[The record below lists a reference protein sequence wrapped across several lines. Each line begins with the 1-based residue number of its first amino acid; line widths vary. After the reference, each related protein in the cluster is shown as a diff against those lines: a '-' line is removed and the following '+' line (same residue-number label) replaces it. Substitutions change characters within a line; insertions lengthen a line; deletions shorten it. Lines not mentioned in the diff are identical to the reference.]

1 MARTKVRKETAPT
14 VPKPAGTDRFWPIKA
29 VGSDGTI
36 VLDDGR
42 MLLLVAVEPPNVD
55 VMDEDQVAACFNSFM
70 AMNKLL
76 KSEEAIQFLVE
87 GELVGIDEHM
97 EHMRSQI
104 EAVHGFDPMATD
116 VRRSKELTET
126 QFSSWGVFSLLRE
139 SVQVAAAGE
148 LTMQRRC
155 YIAVPWDPAKSNNN
169 EILSALPGFLNAAS
183 KRNARTSA
191 RTNAEPR
198 TVAEHR
204 RYSRRARTRLGAF
217 TGTLERQE
225 IHCRVL
231 GGVEALEYFQRRGQ
245 PTSTTHGR
253 VVHTPTADMLS
264 DFGRPIDREQAE
276 RTAKQLRA
284 LLGSA
289 PLNFRRSEHHGY
301 VDQDVVQTTFLDGTP
316 SSLSMF
322 WLRSVIEMRQ
332 PFTLSL
338 FLTGLD
344 RLQEQQRLN
353 RRWRQS
359 ARENERNAI
368 KGNPDPDSTA
378 QEVEQAELA
387 QRMAMDPMAGT
398 LRTSLYLM
406 VRSPGPDPD
415 VHAVDQ
421 EVYEARAHVS
431 RVTQGGTLNAGVRMQ
446 EILWQSTLPLG
457 TDYAKRTITMETELA
472 ADTVPL
478 IGTGCG
484 SPTGLPLLVSG
495 TGEIEYLAPFDR
507 RHQAHITVVAG
518 TSGTGKT
525 VFANRFI
532 AAMVAMG
539 AQASIIDRAG
549 HYDVLLRLIHG
560 AKKVSIGGD
569 ETPWAINHWDVEDVN
584 NVPQAKIRF
593 LVDLHGVM
601 LELDFTREEE
611 ALLAK
616 AIRKTYLYCSLNDE
630 TPREHHLVSLLG
642 AAAKS
647 EAQNGS
653 TRAAATLETLHGHLQ
668 EFIGDGLYGH
678 LWDRETNIP
687 DDAPLLIF
695 DTSSATK
702 AMLIPLMFATMD
714 WIRERARA
722 FSRRF
727 EHHPGIYAGRSVV
740 WLDEGWSWAREPAL
754 ADYIQTLARQSRHLG
769 LLFGV
774 MSQDAEDF
782 EGDAAAVLRNASIRI
797 LLRQDEA
804 MLEYLSASLRLS
816 PEQVTKLGDL
826 RSLKGQ
832 FSEALV
838 MNGYR
843 GVGRVTMRMG
853 PGEYWA
859 YTSDPNHDVPL
870 RNRAL
875 EESDGNIWTALGTL
889 TKTYGIPTET

>member
-1 MARTKVRKETAPT
+1 MARTKNRKEQAPT
-14 VPKPAGTDRFWPIKA
+14 TPKPAGTDRFWPIKA

-42 MLLLVAVEPPNVD
+42 LLLLVAVEPPNVD
-55 VMDEDQVAACFNSFM
+55 VMDQAQIEACFSSFM
-70 AMNKLL
+70 AMNRLL
-76 KSEEAIQFLVE
+76 EADETIQFLVE

-104 EAVHGFDPMATD
+104 EAVHGFDPMETD
-116 VRRSKELTET
+116 VRRSKELNER
-126 QFSSWGVFSLLRE
+126 QFSAWGVFQIVRE

-155 YIAVPWDPAKSNNN
+155 YIAIPWDPAKSRNH
-169 EILSALPGFLNAAS
+169 EVLSALPGFLAANA
-183 KRNARTSA
+183 KRNERGPSKPKVEA
-191 RTNAEPR
+191 R

-217 TGTLERQE
+217 LNTLERQE
-225 IHCRVL
+225 IHCRPL
-231 GGVEALEYFQRRGQ
+231 GGVEALEYLQRRGQ

-253 VVHTPTADMLS
+253 VVHTPTPDFLS
-264 DFGRPIDREQAE
+264 DFERPVDREQAE
-276 RTAKQLRA
+276 RAARQLRA

-301 VDQDVVQTTFLDGTP
+301 VDQDVVCTTFLDGTP
-316 SSLSMF
+316 ASLAMF
-322 WLRSVIEMRQ
+322 WLRSIIEMRQ

-359 ARENERNAI
+359 ARENERNAM

-387 QRMAMDPMAGT
+387 QRMAMDPMSGT
-398 LRTSLYLM
+398 VKTSLYLM

-421 EVYEARAHVS
+421 EVYEARAHVA

-457 TDYAKRTITMETELA
+457 TDYAKRTIIMETQCA

-484 SPTGLPLLVSG
+484 SPSGLPLLVSG

-525 VFANRFI
+525 VFANRMI

-549 HYDVLLRLIHG
+549 HYDQQLLLHHG

-569 ETPWAINHWDVEDVN
+569 ETPWAINHWDVDDIN

-601 LELDFTREEE
+601 LNTTWSREEE

-616 AIRKTYLYCSLNDE
+616 AIRVTYRWCARQGT
-630 TPREHHLVSLLG
+630 TPQEHHLVELLSEVAVKEANEG
-642 AAAKS
+642 NARTAAV
-647 EAQNGS
+647 
-653 TRAAATLETLHGHLQ
+653 LETFAAELQ
-668 EFIGDGLYGH
+668 EFVGDGLYGH

-714 WIRERARA
+714 WVRERARA
-722 FSRRF
+722 YSRAF
-727 EHHPGIYAGRSVV
+727 EHHPGIYAGRSIV

-754 ADYIQTLARQSRHLG
+754 AEYIQTLARQSRHLG

-816 PEQVTKLGDL
+816 PEQVSKLGDL

-843 GVGRVTMRMG
+843 GAGRVTMRMG
-853 PGEYWA
+853 PAEYWA
-859 YTSDPNHDVPL
+859 YSSDPNHDVPL

-875 EESDGNIWTALGTL
+875 EEADGNIWKALASLSMTH
-889 TKTYGIPTET
+889 GIPTET